1 MVHKKFGPDFRKPG
15 KDLFNTGSNWSFLV
29 TFTIMFSFWIL
40 LSGYFDFMH
49 LFLGV
54 ISSLFVSFTSHSL
67 LIGDSNIRE
76 GFKKIIRFFKYLPWL
91 LYQILL
97 ANLDVVYRTLHP
109 GMPIAPRIIKFKTNL
124 ETDLAKVILAN
135 SITLTP
141 GTVTIDIK
149 EGEFFVHAIAEAPA
163 ESLLGGEMQARVKQ
177 IEG

>member
-1 MVHKKFGPDFRKPG
+1 M
-15 KDLFNTGSNWSFLV
+15 LF
-29 TFTIMFSFWIL
+29 FWIL

-54 ISSLFVSFTSHSL
+54 ISCLFVSFSSHNL
-67 LIGDSNIRE
+67 LIGDIDISDTS
-76 GFKKIIRFFKYLPWL
+76 GKILRFFKYLPWL

-97 ANLDVVYRTLHP
+97 ANFDVVYRTLHP
-109 GMPIAPRIIKFKTNL
+109 EMPIAPKIIKFKTNFK
-124 ETDLAKVILAN
+124 TDFARVILAN

-149 EGEFFVHAIAEAPA
+149 DGEFIVHAIAEAPA
-163 ESLLGGEMQARVKQ
+163 ESLLSGEMQERVKQ